1 MCDVDR
7 YPEDKLD
14 AYYDIVLLGTGLVQ
28 SILSCVASKHGKKV
42 LHMDKNDFYGE
53 VYGSHNLSAHLSHY
67 RRKSEDVHVWPS
79 NILRT
84 SSVHNSSQFELENNL
99 DDVFVAYFLDNV
111 SHKKVSLHPRRL
123 NKSELQHPC
132 AFGYTM
138 ERISTP
144 EKTEEFIHPVFRNY
158 AKHNKLTCARVWNK
172 DRDFNIDTTSK
183 VLFGSSSM
191 VDLMIASGVGNYL
204 EFKSFEGLYFMVEG
218 GDDRIWKVP
227 CSRTDVFNTTMLGA
241 LEKRSLMKFHQF
253 VADWGRVNCGTEVTS
268 LNESELAIGRSLYR
282 PQNKQLAS
290 SGYNVDAFI
299 DQPFEDF
306 LTDCKISPK
315 LQRIVIYAL
324 CCHKAPMRRTYL
336 TRDALNDMY
345 MHIDSIGRFGET
357 AFLTPLYG
365 ASEVVQAFCRM
376 SAVWGGTFVLQRTLV
391 NVAVSHDHE
400 AAVMSTELAQRVSTV
415 EAPARRDSKDSVQ
428 QKQSNAACCV
438 AATAAADDDPSP
450 VPTPTVRSG
459 RLTVTDSAG
468 NLVSCDAF
476 VCGAS
481 QWPGAPTSNTLKVSC
496 TSVWLGAVVPLPRS
510 IIIIPPGHNSSI
522 RCDGSASSLP
532 QQQHQQQQQ
541 QLGIGNSHAVHIIQT
556 DSSTNSAPEGAVV
569 LHMSTLL
576 EIKDAAGTETG
587 SMDWRSRA
595 QAHSKQACDMME
607 RVISKLVESFATAAA
622 KEEEPANKNSDSNLA
637 NTTDEEPPLEELSR
651 VVTIQPV
658 YDLDN
663 VYPPSTAPWTAQLP
677 PGVRLCSESSD
688 ASLSMQSAYEDARK
702 IFSHLFPGKDFSLN
716 VVDEVP
722 TDVHRFPD
730 SSCENDDEA
739 AFLEFALTS
748 AQTETEPK
756 TESESTI
763 DISPKP
769 L

>member
-1 MCDVDR
+1 MCDEDR
-7 YPEDKLD
+7 CVEDGLD
-14 AYYDIVLLGTGLVQ
+14 KYYDIVLLGTGLVQ

-67 RRKSEDVHVWPS
+67 GGKNKDSRAWAEKAE
-79 NILRT
+79 NT
-84 SSVHNSSQFELENNL
+84 SGVECDGQYQLENSF
-99 DDVFVAYFLDNV
+99 DDVYVAYFLD
-111 SHKKVSLHPRRL
+111 KVSDKKRNIHPRRP
-123 NKSELQHPC
+123 NKSELHHPC
-132 AFGYTM
+132 SFGYTM
-138 ERISTP
+138 ERLSTP
-144 EKTEEFIHPVFRNY
+144 ETKDESVHPVFHNY
-158 AKHNKLTCARVWNK
+158 VKHNKLTGARVWTK

-253 VADWGRVNCGTEVTS
+253 VADWGRINCGTEVTS

-299 DQPFEDF
+299 DKPFEDF

-376 SAVWGGTFVLQRTLV
+376 SAVWGGTFILQRTLV
-391 NVAVSHDHE
+391 NVAAKNDDEFVPVAETAVNDNHADEASGVDGGVPVS
-400 AAVMSTELAQRVSTV
+400 AK
-415 EAPARRDSKDSVQ
+415 APED
-428 QKQSNAACCV
+428 
-438 AATAAADDDPSP
+438 ATA
-450 VPTPTVRSG
+450 RSG
-459 RLTVTDSAG
+459 RLTVTDSTG
-468 NLVSCDAF
+468 NRVNCDAF
-476 VCGAS
+476 VCGAA

-496 TSVWLGAVVPLPRS
+496 TSVWLGTVVPLPRS
-510 IIIIPPGHNSSI
+510 IIIIPPGPSSS
-522 RCDGSASSLP
+522 G
-532 QQQHQQQQQ
+532 QHQQV
-541 QLGIGNSHAVHIIQT
+541 LAGIGNSHAVHIIQT
-556 DSSTNSAPEGAVV
+556 DASTNSAPEGAVV

-576 EIKDAAGTETG
+576 ELTDIDPNTGTGPNT
-587 SMDWRSRA
+587 DWRSRA
-595 QAHSKQACDMME
+595 QTHSKQACEMMD
-607 RVISKLVESFATAAA
+607 RVIKKLVESFV
-622 KEEEPANKNSDSNLA
+622 KDSSDVSEA
-637 NTTDEEPPLEELSR
+637 VADSVLEELSR

-658 YDLDN
+658 YDLDRA
-663 VYPPSTAPWTAQLP
+663 YSPDSTTAASNPWTATLP
-677 PGVRLCSESSD
+677 PGVRLCTESSD
-688 ASLSMQSAYEDARK
+688 ASLSMQSAYEDAKR
-702 IFSHLFPGKDFSLN
+702 IFTHLFPGKDFSLN
-716 VVDEVP
+716 EVEEIP
-722 TDVHRFPD
+722 SDMNRYAD
-730 SSCENDDEA
+730 SSCDNDDEA
-739 AFLEFALTS
+739 AYLEHALNS
-748 AQTETEPK
+748 AQPEPA
-756 TESESTI
+756 TSSEPSTDNVPESA
-763 DISPKP
+763 
-769 L
+769 

>member
-1 MCDVDR
+1 MCDEDR
-7 YPEDKLD
+7 YAEDGLD
-14 AYYDIVLLGTGLVQ
+14 KYYDIVLLGTGLVQ

-67 RRKSEDVHVWPS
+67 GNKSKDARAWSEKTKDTADVEFKG
-79 NILRT
+79 
-84 SSVHNSSQFELENNL
+84 QYELENSF
-99 DDVFVAYFLDNV
+99 DDVYVAYFLD
-111 SHKKVSLHPRRL
+111 KVSDKKRHIHPRRP
-123 NKSELQHPC
+123 NKSELHHPC
-132 AFGYTM
+132 SFGYTM
-138 ERISTP
+138 ERLSTP
-144 EKTEEFIHPVFRNY
+144 ATTQESTHPVFHNY
-158 AKHNKLTCARVWNK
+158 VKHNKLTGARVWTK

-253 VADWGRVNCGTEVTS
+253 AADWGRINCGTEVTS

-299 DQPFEDF
+299 DKPFEDF

-376 SAVWGGTFVLQRTLV
+376 SAVWGGTFILQRTLV
-391 NVAVSHDHE
+391 SV
-400 AAVMSTELAQRVSTV
+400 AAVKKESDDEAVPVSERAVHDNYVDKVNGAESGMPVST
-415 EAPARRDSKDSVQ
+415 
-428 QKQSNAACCV
+428 NANIPKEDTV
-438 AATAAADDDPSP
+438 
-450 VPTPTVRSG
+450 VRSG
-459 RLTVTDSAG
+459 RLTVTDSTG
-468 NLVSCDAF
+468 NSVNCDAF

-510 IIIIPPGHNSSI
+510 IIIIPPGP
-522 RCDGSASSLP
+522 SAG
-532 QQQHQQQQQ
+532 QHQAA
-541 QLGIGNSHAVHIIQT
+541 GIGNSHAVHIIQT
-556 DSSTNSAPEGAVV
+556 DASTNSAPEGAVV

-576 EIKDAAGTETG
+576 EFADIDADTE
-587 SMDWRSRA
+587 SSKKDWRARA
-595 QAHSKQACDMME
+595 QIHSEQACEMMDK
-607 RVISKLVESFATAAA
+607 VIKKLVESFTKEPVTGSITSNIKSGSAAGEAAA
-622 KEEEPANKNSDSNLA
+622 AADSG
-637 NTTDEEPPLEELSR
+637 LEELSR

-658 YDLDN
+658 YDLDCACS
-663 VYPPSTAPWTAQLP
+663 PPSATGATMSTPWTAQLP
-677 PGVRLCSESSD
+677 AGVRLCTESSD
-688 ASLSMQSAYEDARK
+688 ASLSMQSAYEDAKR
-702 IFSHLFPGKDFSLN
+702 IFTHLFPGKDFSLN
-716 VVDEVP
+716 EVDEISS
-722 TDVHRFPD
+722 DMNRYAD
-730 SSCENDDEA
+730 SSCDNDDEA
-739 AFLEFALTS
+739 AYLEHALNSAKPEPVTNSETS
-748 AQTETEPK
+748 TDVVF
-756 TESESTI
+756 EST
-763 DISPKP
+763 
-769 L
+769 